1 MVGFTY
7 PIFIKMGA
15 ILCRQSP
22 SMQVA
27 LENIQRVRERT
38 SILGEQERVISEK
51 KLKKIEIDILE
62 YIELFKEMR

>member
-1 MVGFTY
+1 
-7 PIFIKMGA
+7 MGS
-15 ILCRQSP
+15 ILSRQKP

-27 LENIQRVRERT
+27 LENIQGVRERANM
-38 SILGEQERVISEK
+38 LDKEERAISEK

>member
-1 MVGFTY
+1 
-7 PIFIKMGA
+7 MGS
-15 ILCRQSP
+15 ILSRQKP

-27 LENIQRVRERT
+27 LENIQGVRDRANM
-38 SILGEQERVISEK
+38 LGEQERVISEK

>member
-1 MVGFTY
+1 
-7 PIFIKMGA
+7 MGS
-15 ILCRQSP
+15 ILSRQTP

-27 LENIQRVRERT
+27 LENIQGVRERANM
-38 SILGEQERVISEK
+38 LDKQERAISEK

>member
-1 MVGFTY
+1 
-7 PIFIKMGA
+7 MGS
-15 ILCRQSP
+15 ILSRQKP

-27 LENIQRVRERT
+27 LENIQGVQERANM
-38 SILGEQERVISEK
+38 LDKQERVISEK